1 VIERVLKITNAPTRS
16 AMPPKPSSTQR
27 IIASPSLRFFASSF
41 ACLAASLTCV
51 PAGRIGPIAFT
62 SCAGEVPCF
71 AATEIESKRPSR
83 CSSVWAVLTSQAAML
98 ANPSESMLPKD
109 MVPATAYE
117 CFLPSV
123 ETTTVSP
130 TL

>member
-1 VIERVLKITNAPTRS
+1 
-16 AMPPKPSSTQR
+16 M
-27 IIASPSLRFFASSF
+27 IA
-41 ACLAASLTCV
+41 C
-51 PAGRIGPIAFT
+51 T

-98 ANPSESMLPKD
+98 ANPSESTLPNET
-109 MVPATAYE
+109 VPLIVYV
-117 CFLPSV
+117 CFLPRV